1 MKSLLALKNSVV
13 LISSYPPRECGIATF
28 SKDLTN
34 SLREQ
39 ISDSFEV
46 EICALEKEKTTREYP
61 SEVRFILNTSNKNAY
76 KDLAI
81 EINDSPGIKA
91 VLIQHEFGLF
101 GGEYGDYLLHFIAY
115 LKKPLLVTF
124 HTVLPHPDAKR
135 LEVVSKIAAAS
146 ARIIV
151 MTKHSSSILIN
162 DYSIS
167 PEKISL
173 IPHGTH
179 PIIYQDKN
187 ELKQKYGFE
196 NRKIV
201 STFGLISSNKN
212 IENALESLPEV
223 VEIHPDVLYLIIGKT
238 HPEVL
243 KNEGEVYR
251 EMLKEKVEILHL
263 QNHVFFINEFLETS
277 ELLELLQLSDTY
289 VFTSKDRNQAVSGTF
304 AYAMSSGCPVIATA
318 IPHAKELLSE
328 SAGILIDFENPLQL
342 TNALLQL
349 LGNEKLRAQIGM
361 NAIHSSKA
369 FEWKN
374 VSLQYAL
381 LLEKYISKKSLKYN
395 LPAISLEHLERM
407 THTFGVVQFC
417 KINTPD
423 YSSGYTLDDNAR
435 ALIAICMNQER
446 KRNNDNIILIAKY
459 LHFIDSCQKENGQ
472 FFNYMDSDG
481 LEQEKN
487 DWENLQ
493 DSNGRAIL
501 AISTVVFYRMILPEN
516 ISFQAELILKRA
528 IPTIKKM
535 DSPRAIAFC
544 IKGLYLYSIHS
555 NSAAISD
562 LIFQLG
568 SNLSKKYYKEKEEG
582 WDWFEDSLTY
592 GNSILPEALLYADL
606 SSKNSHFRA
615 IAKKTFDFLLDHLF
629 MDGTIRVITNN
640 GWLLKGEIRN
650 MDGGE
655 QPIDVAYTIQTLQ
668 LFHLVF
674 REEHYREKME
684 TAFSWFLG
692 NNHLK
697 QMLYNPKTTGCHDG
711 LEKYNINLNQ
721 GAESTICYLIAR
733 LCMEKTRNSEPIIEP
748 KNVLK
753 KVQAEFPTSKRTSIQ
768 V

>member
-1 MKSLLALKNSVV
+1 MKNSVV
-13 LISSYPPRECGIATF
+13 IISSYPTRECGIATF
-28 SKDLTN
+28 SQDLTN

-46 EICALEKEKTTREYP
+46 EICALEKGVNSREYP
-61 SEVRFILNTSNKNAY
+61 NEVRFVLNSSNQKAY

-81 EINDSPGIKA
+81 EINNISGIKA

-101 GGEYGDYLLHFIAY
+101 GGECGDYLLHFIAY

-124 HTVLPHPDAKR
+124 HTVLPNPDAKR
-135 LEVVSKIAAAS
+135 LDVVSKIAAAS
-146 ARIIV
+146 DRIIV
-151 MTKHSSSILIN
+151 MTKHSSAILADAYN
-162 DYSIS
+162 VSK
-167 PEKISL
+167 EKISL

-179 PIIYQDKN
+179 PIIYEDRN

-212 IENALESLPEV
+212 IENALESLPAV
-223 VEIHPDVLYLIIGKT
+223 VEIHPDILYLIIGKT

-243 KNEGEVYR
+243 KNEGEIYR
-251 EMLKEKVEILHL
+251 EMLKEKVESLHL

-289 VFTSKDRNQAVSGTF
+289 IFTSKDRNQAVSGTF

-342 TNALLQL
+342 SNALLQL
-349 LGNEKLRAQIGM
+349 LGNDKLRTQIGM
-361 NAIHSSKA
+361 NAIHTSKA
-369 FEWKN
+369 FEWKS
-374 VSLQYAL
+374 VSLRHAL
-381 LLEKYISKKSLKYN
+381 LLEKYVTKTSLKYN
-395 LPAISLEHLERM
+395 LPTISLEHLERM

-435 ALIAICMNQER
+435 ALIAVCMNQER
-446 KRNNDNIILIAKY
+446 KQNNSNIILIAKY

-472 FFNYMDSDG
+472 FFNYLDNNG
-481 LEQEKN
+481 LEHEQN
-487 DWENLQ
+487 DRENLQ

-501 AISTVVFYRMILPEN
+501 ALATVVYHQTILTEN
-516 ISFQAELILKRA
+516 ISFQAELILKKA
-528 IPTIKKM
+528 IPTIEEM

-544 IKGLYLYSIHS
+544 IKGLYFYSFHS
-555 NSAAISD
+555 NSAPILD
-562 LIFQLG
+562 LIAKLG
-568 SNLSKKYYKEKEEG
+568 SNLSKKYYTEKEEE
-582 WDWFEDSLTY
+582 WEWFEDSLTY

-629 MDGTIRVITNN
+629 MDGTIKVITNN
-640 GWLLKGEIRN
+640 GWLQKGEIRN

-655 QPIDVAYTIQTLQ
+655 QPIDVAYTIQSLQ
-668 LFHLVF
+668 LFYLVF

-733 LCMEKTRNSEPIIEP
+733 LCMEKTRNSEPVIEP
-748 KNVLK
+748 KIVLK
-753 KVQAEFPTSKRTSIQ
+753 KVQGELPLIKRSSVQI
-768 V
+768 